1 MEVLMKSLNE
11 ELKNQNT
18 TKIKIF
24 SNGYKNFELLE
35 DQVNNWLFENSH
47 LNIIDIKTTSNTA
60 VGSDTFFSNEL
71 FLIVIY
77 K

>member
-1 MEVLMKSLNE
+1 MKSHDE

-24 SNGYKNFELLE
+24 SNGYRNIQLLE
-35 DQVNNWLFENSH
+35 DQVNSWLFENSY
-47 LNIIDIKTTSNTA
+47 LNIVDIKTTSNGA
-60 VGSDTFFSNEL
+60 VGSDSFFNDEL

>member
-1 MEVLMKSLNE
+1 MKNLDE

-24 SNGYKNFELLE
+24 SNGYKNIQSLE
-35 DQVNNWLFENSH
+35 DHVNSWLFENSH
-47 LNIIDIKTTSNTA
+47 LNIVDIKTTSNAT
-60 VGSDTFFSNEL
+60 VGSDSFFSDEL

-77 K
+77 N